1 MILSR
6 LKVAWR
12 VMANIALQAMQRQ
25 RRVAC
30 RPAPLSAV
38 VRQLGEQS
46 RYEQGPELA
55 DGWHEGVHH
64 RECRRLDAGFA
75 HGYRGERDRSG
86 AEVLLVC
93 QRRAPG
99 PAGERDRLWAFL
111 LAIGFIHEALQIVR
125 PNFPRIRDLARLG
138 GVSEESITTA
148 GQLLSGRLP
157 LNRTIDRMR
166 NKLIFHWDDD
176 LVREYTNAF
185 SKDEVTWAEGVGHTQ
200 GESVFTAAAN
210 ALTNSVLPDEPNA
223 TEERNVERVRE
234 LVEQIPPTTAV
245 IVEILQRA
253 IMGHLKAHDIKLK

>member
-1 MILSR
+1 MNNDQN
-6 LKVAWR
+6 WR
-12 VMANIALQAMQRQ
+12 MVGTKESITANADDSTLALRMGIAVNAIGAAQRFYWF
-25 RRVAC
+25 VK
-30 RPAPLSAV
+30 
-38 VRQLGEQS
+38 
-46 RYEQGPELA
+46 
-55 DGWHEGVHH
+55 D
-64 RECRRLDAGFA
+64 
-75 HGYRGERDRSG
+75 
-86 AEVLLVC
+86 
-93 QRRAPG
+93 APG

-176 LVREYTNAF
+176 LVREYINAF

-223 TEERNVERVRE
+223 TEERNGERVRE
-234 LVEQIPPTTAV
+234 LVQQIPPTTAV

-253 IMGHLKAHDIKLK
+253 IMGHLKAHEIKLK